1 MVRRGDRG
9 PGAAPPPPAFRLLP
23 PLSLRLPRA
32 ARHLAKLLMRLGT
45 MQTIAR
51 NMKEL
56 LSALRA
62 DPACLPQPG
71 HQGAPRPGR
80 RCRAVP
86 RHPAGTC
93 MCVGV
98 MWPGLA
104 AVMACYVS
112 CSWYKLCIFVTKCH
126 VVREAAR
133 VLPACFAGG
142 PARCSVL
149 SGRRGCAHCHQKA
162 SPSLTGFITANI
174 HNCPPRHRPGRCC
187 PTPPSGASTMPRAR
201 WCARWRTSLW
211 TGGRVGG
218 RAAVVELAGLTVWL
232 FRRCCAFRR
241 DIAVSSLWAK
251 KRELQAHRQAI
262 RGRKLGVLCE
272 AAW

>member
-1 MVRRGDRG
+1 MRRAPTRCSLCGGLTSIGSAPSGQSCTKKPSRRLCQAQPWRTHLTCTPRWAWGAPPPTLRCGGGLAVVRRGDRG

-71 HQGAPRPGR
+71 HQGAPRQGR

-126 VVREAAR
+126 IVREAAR

-149 SGRRGCAHCHQKA
+149 SGRRGCAHCHQK
-162 SPSLTGFITANI
+162 SFTLSDRF
-174 HNCPPRHRPGRCC
+174 HHCQH
-187 PTPPSGASTMPRAR
+187 S
-201 WCARWRTSLW
+201 
-211 TGGRVGG
+211 
-218 RAAVVELAGLTVWL
+218 
-232 FRRCCAFRR
+232 
-241 DIAVSSLWAK
+241 
-251 KRELQAHRQAI
+251 
-262 RGRKLGVLCE
+262 
-272 AAW
+272 